1 VAKPISLENNK
12 HPTNIPN
19 GGDESSL
26 PSALQLYDSCGRL
39 VGKCYHYLFYVTA
52 ESEAAALRVIAFG
65 GRRRRFRPTTHVGG
79 QRNNDGSLDETLPVT
94 TEPIDPPSTMK
105 SSVPEKTSLLV
116 VNHSAQSM
124 NLQIQMR
131 LSDMTGVV
139 VCGSSYVGLGE
150 VAPSGGSCT
159 VDVRLVALV
168 AGLFSVR
175 GCYIVDLLSGVE
187 LSQPALFD
195 VFVKLPEEEGGVE
208 EKKTTD
214 VVDF

>member
-1 VAKPISLENNK
+1 MGEMGKVYSSVVVCPPTSFSSKGQQQGAASTSDGTTSNNSK
-12 HPTNIPN
+12 FVVHRS
-19 GGDESSL
+19 GLSVD
-26 PSALQLYDSCGRL
+26 
-39 VGKCYHYLFYVTA
+39 V
-52 ESEAAALRVIAFG
+52 AAASAQRSMS
-65 GRRRRFRPTTHVGG
+65 G

-94 TEPIDPPSTMK
+94 VEPIDPPSTMK
-105 SSVPEKTSLLV
+105 LSVPEKISLLV

-175 GCYIVDLLSGVE
+175 GCYIVDLSSGVE
-187 LSQPALFD
+187 LAQPALFD